1 GRSPVGR
8 GGAPAGGVTG
18 APRPRRREG
27 SGPVPLGKS
36 GGDPLFWSRLPGEGG
51 FCLFIT
57 ADSFMF
63 TLFFSSFIYE
73 RAKNAELFNAS
84 QQALNPAIGALNM
97 LFLLSAS
104 WFVVLAVDAAKKGL
118 QRPLL
123 NCLSMAL
130 ACGAAFATAKVFEYR
145 DKVAHGITML
155 TNDFFMFY
163 FALTGLHFVHLLIG
177 MVVLGVLL
185 SMARGG
191 IGGRYIHY
199 LESGAS
205 YWH

>member
-1 GRSPVGR
+1 MQE
-8 GGAPAGGVTG
+8 AW
-18 APRPRRREG
+18 
-27 SGPVPLGKS
+27 PVPLGENR
-36 GGDPLFWSRLPGEGG
+36 GDTLVSRRLPGDEGVW
-51 FCLFIT
+51 LFIT

-73 RAKNAELFNAS
+73 RTKNAELFNAS
-84 QQALNPAIGALNM
+84 QRALNPAIGAMNM

-123 NCLSMAL
+123 NCLAMAL
-130 ACGAAFATAKVFEYR
+130 ACGAAFATAKVLEYR

-155 TNDFFMFY
+155 TNDFYMFY
-163 FALTGLHFVHLLIG
+163 FALTGLHFVHLVIG

-185 SMARGG
+185 SKARSG

-205 YWH
+205 YWHMVDLLWIMLFPMLYLVR

>member
-1 GRSPVGR
+1 MHEAWR
-8 GGAPAGGVTG
+8 
-18 APRPRRREG
+18 
-27 SGPVPLGKS
+27 VPLGENR
-36 GGDPLFWSRLPGEGG
+36 GDTLVSRRLPGDEGVW
-51 FCLFIT
+51 LFIT

-73 RAKNAELFNAS
+73 RTKNAGLFNSS
-84 QQALNPAIGALNM
+84 QQALNPTIGAMNM

-118 QRPLL
+118 ERPLR

-130 ACGAAFATAKVFEYR
+130 ACGAAFATTKVFEYR
-145 DKVAHGITML
+145 DKVVHGITML
-155 TNDFFMFY
+155 TNDFYMYY
-163 FALTGLHFVHLLIG
+163 FALTGLHFVHLVIG

-185 SMARGG
+185 NKARSG

-205 YWH
+205 YWHMVDLLWIMLFPMLYLVR